1 VVECLLDLLKNG
13 LDREM
18 RKLEADTATAGS
30 TRAELRERIDEV
42 NDLLANIDTPETR
55 AEATQVLEGMGFS
68 KERIEGTAGGLS
80 GGCIMKVTLAHAAMV
95 KCDLLLLDEPT
106 NHLDVN
112 AVAWLEGFVNSL
124 DQTVVCMVS
133 HHREF
138 LQHCTTD
145 VVHYD
150 HKKLVYY
157 PGTYYG
163 FEEALKEKGV
173 PLNEFRVM
181 SWHSR
186 VNNSNNTEE
195 RLKFTLPKPG
205 KLWGINRPTQPVIK
219 LTKAE
224 FAYPGQTKLTV
235 KPVTLRVNMVA
246 RIGIVGGN
254 GAGKSTLLKLMVGDN
269 EPTNGDVWKHHNL
282 RCAYVAQHSSDHL
295 EDYLTISPVDYM
307 FKRFKAYVDAEIM
320 NKAANKM
327 SREEEHKLMQ
337 DAKVDCLLDRR
348 VKGNRMEFLT
358 KFKFSSNPKTFQW
371 LKVGLL
377 EEMGAAKMIKVFNE
391 TRSADTAEQRQ
402 LSHKEIRTHLSCFGI
417 DGDIAENK
425 ISAMS
430 GGQKARLTLAAVMWT
445 KPHVL
450 VLDEPT
456 NFLDVMS
463 VNALTEAVDR
473 FAGGIVLST
482 HNADFL
488 AAFCNTL
495 WHTEEGVTNVYQRD
509 KFEPAL
515 ASYRA
520 GTLDQFNLDNPD
532 ALVDVVAEAEKE
544 VNIYDQAEGAGA
556 EAEEAE

>member
-1 VVECLLDLLKNG
+1 
-13 LDREM
+13 
-18 RKLEADTATAGS
+18 
-30 TRAELRERIDEV
+30 
-42 NDLLANIDTPETR
+42 
-55 AEATQVLEGMGFS
+55 MG
-68 KERIEGTAGGLS
+68 
-80 GGCIMKVTLAHAAMV
+80 
-95 KCDLLLLDEPT
+95 
-106 NHLDVN
+106 
-112 AVAWLEGFVNSL
+112 
-124 DQTVVCMVS
+124 
-133 HHREF
+133 
-138 LQHCTTD
+138 
-145 VVHYD
+145 
-150 HKKLVYY
+150 
-157 PGTYYG
+157 
-163 FEEALKEKGV
+163 
-173 PLNEFRVM
+173 
-181 SWHSR
+181 
-186 VNNSNNTEE
+186 
-195 RLKFTLPKPG
+195 
-205 KLWGINRPTQPVIK
+205 K

-450 VLDEPT
+450 VLDVPT
-456 NFLDVMS
+456 
-463 VNALTEAVDR
+463 
-473 FAGGIVLST
+473 T